1 MKSLLSFCHSICKHF
16 YGRNFDLTLM
26 KFCTMIRGLKSKGSK
41 SKIEFAWG
49 ENPMT
54 ASPILPQF
62 LTPIM
67 HFQWE
72 GSCTAVENP
81 MNL

>member
-1 MKSLLSFCHSICKHF
+1 
-16 YGRNFDLTLM
+16 
-26 KFCTMIRGLKSKGSK
+26 MIRGLKSKGSK